1 MIRWSAVKGRWRSIT
16 GIAWLIVAIA
26 GLSLLSAVLALKEPD
41 GGMAV
46 RGLSCHERGEDGRIV
61 GAERPVD
68 LPYAAPFAQRMRRGT
83 TVCTFTLGLT
93 QADRS
98 GTALLIPSFVD
109 SIALTVNGQRLA
121 IADVYMMR
129 NLRFATL
136 PAFIPLP
143 EDILQA
149 GENSFTVSLSSR
161 PGRAV
166 ALDRIFFGTADELRP
181 YYHARWF
188 VTVALPTLV
197 VGGEIALSVIFALIW
212 SARPRESTFGWLAV
226 TLALGA
232 LRGSVL
238 IPDFQGANFLGEA
251 AGPFY
256 WDLVVPWE
264 TLAGLMFCRA
274 IAGVPNTRW
283 TGLLALP
290 PLASLLAFA
299 ALPGNRL
306 PIGAI
311 MLMACVYFL
320 LAIAVLVRG
329 AQRGNRDARIVLPG
343 MVVLLAFVVHDCTIL
358 LHADPEG
365 VLLTRTTF
373 SVFLIAIVT
382 LVTLRFV
389 RAMQAADNAT
399 VMLRERVA
407 VTEAELRVTYE
418 ELRLRR
424 EAEAVERERL
434 RLMRDLHDGLGG
446 ELVSMLALADGV
458 NPNAREIASH
468 ARAAL
473 ADMRLIIGSLED
485 YGGDLSLAL
494 GAWRERAEPQV
505 RAAGLTLAWSAP
517 DLPPIEGLG
526 SAQVLD
532 ILRIVQE
539 AVTNVIRHARAS
551 RVSVAVFEQDDSFA
565 VAICDDG
572 RGFDESAG
580 AGGNGIGN
588 MRMRAGRLNAGLT
601 IRHGDGETRVLL
613 TLPRAFPPNL

>member
-1 MIRWSAVKGRWRSIT
+1 MTRWSPITDRWRSIT
-16 GIAWLIVAIA
+16 GIVWLVAALA
-26 GLSLLSAVLALKEPD
+26 GLSLLSAILALKEPD
-41 GGMAV
+41 ASMAV
-46 RGLSCHERGEDGRIV
+46 RDLSCHERGENGQAP
-61 GAERPVD
+61 GAERPVA
-68 LPYAAPFAQRMRRGT
+68 LPYAAPFAERMRRGD
-83 TVCTFTLGLT
+83 TVCAFTLALT
-93 QADRS
+93 EAETADA
-98 GTALLIPSFVD
+98 ALLIPSFVD
-109 SIALTVNGQRLA
+109 SIALAVNGQRLA

-143 EDILQA
+143 QDILRA
-149 GENSFTVSLSSR
+149 GGNRFTLSLSAR
-161 PGRAV
+161 PGRAA
-166 ALDRIFFGTADELRP
+166 ALDRIFFGAADELRP

-197 VGGEIALSVIFALIW
+197 VGGEIALSIIFALIW
-212 SARPRESTFGWLAV
+212 SVRPRESAFGWLAV

-238 IPDFQGANFLGEA
+238 IPDFRGETP
-251 AGPFY
+251 GPFY

-274 IAGVPNTRW
+274 ITGMRNTRW

-299 ALPGNRL
+299 ALPGNEL

-311 MLMACVYFL
+311 MLLAGVYFL
-320 LAIAVLVRG
+320 LAIGVLVRG
-329 AQRGNRDARIVLPG
+329 VARGNRDARIVLPG
-343 MVVLLAFVVHDCTIL
+343 MVVLLAFVLHDFATLI
-358 LHADPEG
+358 HADPDG
-365 VLLTRTTF
+365 ILLTRTTF

-382 LVTLRFV
+382 LMTLRFV
-389 RAMQAADNAT
+389 QAMQAADNAT

-407 VTEAELRVTYE
+407 ATEAELRVTYE

-446 ELVSMLALADGV
+446 ELVSMLALADGA

-485 YGGDLSLAL
+485 YGGDLPLAL

-539 AVTNVIRHARAS
+539 AVTNVIRHAQAS
-551 RVSVAVFEQDDSFA
+551 RVSVAVFEQGDSFA
-565 VAICDDG
+565 IAICDDG
-572 RGFDESAG
+572 KGLGESTG
-580 AGGNGIGN
+580 ASGNGIGN

-601 IRHGDGETRVLL
+601 IGRDDGETRVLL
-613 TLPRAFPPNL
+613 ILPRAFPQSL